1 MFSLNF
7 QLTAYE
13 STSFEGNLD
22 RQNQTTDFNFSV
34 HSTTMS
40 TFQGQDVVCCQLCPN
55 PVEHHC
61 NLCFVDLCSSCISVH
76 MTDKTKKHEVVEFIN
91 KKEGPILPACKYHN
105 KNRCEMFCKDCNEAT
120 CVLCITSTH
129 KRHDIADIGGIIEN
143 IKHQIYA
150 DLTELENDIA
160 PAYRNVMAG
169 VPSAEFDKV
178 LSAIQNQEDAI
189 CKIVRDIG
197 SQLREEVTKHKIQSK
212 ENKETESLAERTEKE
227 LNAIILNSRS
237 VLKSSDVTAIM
248 SYESRNQIFKECYNK
263 LGLFYPNYLPGR
275 IRNEQIYEMFGGFQ
289 MNKDAKPLSLLKAS
303 NCRPTFGSQSTGGFG
318 TPSTSQSFNFGT
330 SRNGGFNFGGTPQ
343 NAGSAFG
350 GGFMGFGS
358 KPRSVGIFGSSS
370 TSGTG
375 FSFGSSMPSHQSPS
389 LFGSSNNPSG
399 FTFGNANHK

>member
-1 MFSLNF
+1 M
-7 QLTAYE
+7 
-13 STSFEGNLD
+13 
-22 RQNQTTDFNFSV
+22 
-34 HSTTMS
+34 
-40 TFQGQDVVCCQLCPN
+40 LC
-55 PVEHHC
+55 
-61 NLCFVDLCSSCISVH
+61 
-76 MTDKTKKHEVVEFIN
+76 
-91 KKEGPILPACKYHN
+91 
-105 KNRCEMFCKDCNEAT
+105 
-120 CVLCITSTH
+120 
-129 KRHDIADIGGIIEN
+129 
-143 IKHQIYA
+143 
-150 DLTELENDIA
+150 
-160 PAYRNVMAG
+160 

-237 VLKSSDVTAIM
+237 VLKSSDVTALM

-318 TPSTSQSFNFGT
+318 TPSTSQYFNFGT